1 MMGCTCSVTE
11 LSGPDLKI
19 AGKSQ
24 SLHDSGPD
32 TYVREA
38 VPRRAGPRGLGAAG
52 RPSSAHP
59 HTTHHTRAWRQPSPL
74 IPPQPARVSANGQTV
89 IATTTHPPRS
99 RRGGV
104 PQSMSCTRAAVSLA
118 AVGTITHTAATVEVR
133 AANLVRMMRTGT
145 EEGGRGGGAAHVR
158 KRHSALHQ
166 LLPTLSDACGSPV
179 RPAGS

>member
-1 MMGCTCSVTE
+1 MASAQPPDPPTTYPGERKRSDRHRHHHSPASVAPWR
-11 LSGPDLKI
+11 SAAI
-19 AGKSQ
+19 HV
-24 SLHDSGPD
+24 LHPG
-32 TYVREA
+32 
-38 VPRRAGPRGLGAAG
+38 G
-52 RPSSAHP
+52 RITSS
-59 HTTHHTRAWRQPSPL
+59 WQ
-74 IPPQPARVSANGQTV
+74 
-89 IATTTHPPRS
+89 
-99 RRGGV
+99 
-104 PQSMSCTRAAVSLA
+104 